1 MDTSLGSFLME
12 IDDDKVTFISL
23 CPAPSKN
30 ILAALAFTYVTNR
43 TMNQG
48 IVS

>member
-1 MDTSLGSFLME
+1 MDTSLGGFLME

-23 CPAPSKN
+23 CPAPGEN
-30 ILAALAFTYVTNR
+30 IPAALAFTYVTNR